1 MSNLKR
7 RGINIIDGV
16 NTGMRKAFPGYSY
29 IRMFQPSAWSYNI
42 NRRDMLDSVDGDNN
56 TSFEYQA
63 LRKFF
68 RRYPEIKQ
76 MSVLGPL
83 QQTEGGGFK

>member
-16 NTGMRKAFPGYSY
+16 NSGIRRAFPGYTY

-42 NRRDMLDSVDGDNN
+42 NRRDMLDGVQGGNDTSV
-56 TSFEYQA
+56 EYQA
-63 LRKFF
+63 LKKFF
-68 RRYPEIKQ
+68 RRYPEIK
-76 MSVLGPL
+76 
-83 QQTEGGGFK
+83 